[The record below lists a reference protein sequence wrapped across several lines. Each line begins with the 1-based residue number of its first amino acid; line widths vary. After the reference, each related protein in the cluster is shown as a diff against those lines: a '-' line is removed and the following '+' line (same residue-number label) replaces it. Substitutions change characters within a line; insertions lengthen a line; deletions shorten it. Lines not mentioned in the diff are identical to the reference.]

1 MINKELVKRKLKLIL
16 EDLDKLKKFKDYTF
30 DEIAKDYYNHKAVER
45 IIEVIINE
53 AIDINQHIIVKKTDQ
68 VPVDYRQTFLKLG
81 ELEVLP
87 KDFAE
92 GISDSVGL
100 RNILVH
106 QYRELDEKIFFKSIS
121 ECLQQYTQ
129 YCDYIRDYLS
139 SI

>member
-1 MINKELVKRKLKLIL
+1 MINKQLVKRKLKLIL
-16 EDLDKLKKFKDYTF
+16 DDLDKLKKFKDYTF
-30 DEIAKDYYNHKAVER
+30 DEVAKDYYTHKAVER

-68 VPVDYRQTFLKLG
+68 VPVDYKQTFLKLG

-87 KDFAE
+87 KDFAKD
-92 GISDSVGL
+92 ISDSVGL

-106 QYRELDEKIFFKSIS
+106 QYRELDEKIFYESIS
-121 ECLQQYTQ
+121 ECLEQYTQ
-129 YCDYIRDYLS
+129 YCDYIQDYLS